1 MLLFE
6 IQDHAGRSL
15 IDGEP
20 IEMVMEMFAAIK
32 MFYTELRSRDP
43 EVSQAFRELL
53 KENIDEIL
61 DGIQFSEV
69 EKVNIKTQEDAEK
82 FINFIKSNKTDSI
95 EEEDT

>member
-6 IQDHAGRSL
+6 IKDHAGRSL

-20 IEMVMEMFAAIK
+20 IEVVMEMFAAIK

-43 EVSQAFRELL
+43 EVSRAFKELL
-53 KENIDEIL
+53 KENTDEIL
-61 DGIQFSEV
+61 DGIKFSEV

-82 FINFIKSNKTDSI
+82 FINYIKSNKTDSI
-95 EEEDT
+95 GEEDT

>member
-6 IQDHAGRSL
+6 IQDHEGRSL

-20 IEMVMEMFAAIK
+20 KEMVMEMFAALK

-43 EVSQAFRELL
+43 EVSRAFRELL

-82 FINFIKSNKTDSI
+82 FINFIKSNKTDSMG
-95 EEEDT
+95 EGDT

>member
-6 IQDHAGRSL
+6 IQNHEGRGF

-20 IEMVMEMFAAIK
+20 KEMVVEMFAALKI
-32 MFYTELRSRDP
+32 FYTELRSRDP
-43 EVSQAFRELL
+43 KVSRAFKELL
-53 KENIDEIL
+53 KENTDEIL

-82 FINFIKSNKTDSI
+82 FIKYIKSNKTDSI
-95 EEEDT
+95 GEEDT

>member
-6 IQDHAGRSL
+6 IQNHAGRSL

-43 EVSQAFRELL
+43 EASQAFRESLR
-53 KENIDEIL
+53 ENIDEIL

-69 EKVNIKTQEDAEK
+69 EK
-82 FINFIKSNKTDSI
+82 I
-95 EEEDT
+95 ERYTKE